1 MTSRKAP
8 TLMALSARSS
18 SPSGSCTGN
27 DGSVTSSAADLEEFL
42 DGMRRGKKR
51 RLDHLTYEEKVQR
64 KKLKNRVAAQTS
76 RDRKKMKMDDM
87 EANLQ
92 QLSDENTQLKSNF
105 RKLEATNHTLRQQN
119 ESLQRQLELLR
130 QVMEDQEQRLAEQD
144 QQLKRRDEVV
154 EKVKQEAMEMDQ
166 DQEDQTES
174 SVTKSSS
181 PLSSSVAD
189 IALKTGSAAST
200 DVDPQQQGLS
210 AHSKKPEAVETKSS
224 TPTKKTTSSSVWQVI
239 ALCLLYKICSKQDK
253 ENIPSQAQEPLEDL
267 TCSAPGKSWPKLY
280 SQISPAKWQAMLREA
295 ATNLPRMQ
303 APYHSCLDSW
313 WGPEQSA
320 WNPRAKVEA

>member
-1 MTSRKAP
+1 MP
-8 TLMALSARSS
+8 TMSPSS
-18 SPSGSCTGN
+18 SCCG
-27 DGSVTSSAADLEEFL
+27 GSVTSSGGDLDEFL

-51 RLDHLTYEEKVQR
+51 RLDHLTWEEKVQR

-76 RDRKKMKMDDM
+76 RDRKKLKMDDM
-87 EANLQ
+87 ESNLN
-92 QLSDENTQLKSNF
+92 QLADENKQLKTNYRS
-105 RKLEATNHTLRQQN
+105 LQATNQSLRTQNEDLQKQLQELRQ
-119 ESLQRQLELLR
+119 R
-130 QVMEDQEQRLAEQD
+130 MEEQEERLAEQAE
-144 QQLKRRDEVV
+144 QLERRAE
-154 EKVKQEAMEMDQ
+154 EQEQVKQEQE
-166 DQEDQTES
+166 DQEDDQSTSKVTES
-174 SVTKSSS
+174 
-181 PLSSSVAD
+181 LSSVAD

-210 AHSKKPEAVETKSS
+210 AHTKPVTKSPS
-224 TPTKKTTSSSVWQVI
+224 TTTKTSSSVWQVI
-239 ALCLLYKICSKQDK
+239 ALCLLYKICSKQEVEQEVLD
-253 ENIPSQAQEPLEDL
+253 IPTVEAS
-267 TCSAPGKSWPKLY
+267 TFCAPGKSWPKLY